1 LGQTLG
7 ITGAALLLA
16 GAQAYHAGAA
26 LNASDFRIAF
36 VGVATIGLLSLLP
49 YLGLSAHDGHE
60 VIGIKPGR

>member
-1 LGQTLG
+1 
-7 ITGAALLLA
+7 LLA